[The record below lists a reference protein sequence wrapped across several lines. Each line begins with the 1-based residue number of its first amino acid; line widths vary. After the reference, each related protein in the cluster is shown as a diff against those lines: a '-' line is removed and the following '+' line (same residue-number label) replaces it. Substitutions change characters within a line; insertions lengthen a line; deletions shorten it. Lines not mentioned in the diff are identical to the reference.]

1 VAYDGSVYGGWQVQP
16 DVVTVQEELERVIG
30 GFVQHEVKVHGSG
43 RTDRGVHARGQVAHF
58 DAVTRMDEAAILRAC
73 NGRLPGDIR
82 VVRVAVVDPE
92 FHARRSAVGKEY
104 RYFVWNGSIMPPER
118 RLYAAQVVR
127 KLELEPMREAAR
139 MFVGEHDFGPFSANP
154 LRVVESTVRQVDSFT
169 VGKRGALF
177 TFSVSG
183 NGFLYKQV
191 RSMVGFL
198 VRVGTGA
205 EEPQAVA
212 EILQERAPRT
222 ARVPSAEPQGLF
234 LWRVWY

>member
-1 VAYDGSVYGGWQVQP
+1 
-16 DVVTVQEELERVIG
+16 
-30 GFVQHEVKVHGSG
+30 
-43 RTDRGVHARGQVAHF
+43 
-58 DAVTRMDEAAILRAC
+58 
-73 NGRLPGDIR
+73 
-82 VVRVAVVDPE
+82 
-92 FHARRSAVGKEY
+92 
-104 RYFVWNGSIMPPER
+104 MPPE

-127 KLELEPMREAAR
+127 LELEPMREAAR

-198 VRVGTGA
+198 VRVGTG
-205 EEPQAVA
+205 PSRRRWLRFTGKHHGRRKCRLWHRGVTGVA
-212 EILQERAPRT
+212 FVTYLLATFKQEVKA
-222 ARVPSAEPQGLF
+222 AIFSLVALKH
-234 LWRVWY
+234 